1 MRPWL
6 LNRFRPQV
14 RFVICLFGI
23 VGSAADSVA
32 QVGPDGCS
40 WEANFAILV
49 ELGLALGNNLNREIS
64 ECISMVLHYY
74 DIKVVVS
81 VYSITSGNPSQK
93 INITSGNCPSFGWV
107 KAR

>member
-64 ECISMVLHYY
+64 ECISMVVPCC
-74 DIKVVVS
+74 DAKVAVVV
-81 VYSITSGNPSQK
+81 Y
-93 INITSGNCPSFGWV
+93 NCPSFGWL